1 MTGNMKKINIFI
13 LSLVL
18 LLSGIDLKSSN
29 YIVEG
34 EIETVRKDN
43 YVTIRFHAKPQLQSY
58 KVFAFNSIIG
68 DVFIVKEIES
78 SEMGNVFLAE
88 FKPEKKESPEVIRA
102 GMSVISMRED
112 KSIDSRYNKKP
123 YIERIEYKKGIISSI
138 DKRDMVLISSGKF
151 LMGSDK
157 GDRDELPERVEE
169 LADYY
174 IDKYEVSNQD
184 FKIFIDDIAGSYPP
198 YWKEHIDESGNFVT
212 EYFKDLPAIVTYI
225 EATEYA
231 AWCGKR
237 LPSEKEWEKAARF
250 PLSIDKKNKNNTYT
264 FGYDY
269 REGISNTAELWADEN
284 TGKNLKET
292 IKKEYKLEKLNKGYI
307 PVKIYEPASASYYGV
322 VHMDGNALE
331 WTESWYSAYN
341 NNYDKDKKYGTQYK
355 VVRGGSYFLP
365 VKSSRVTNRNIG
377 GIPSLDK
384 DRMAGFRCVKDVSI
398 LDRIN

>member
-1 MTGNMKKINIFI
+1 MKDNMKKINIFI
-13 LSLVL
+13 ISIGL
-18 LLSGIDLKSSN
+18 LLTGMDLKSNN
-29 YIVEG
+29 YTVKG

-43 YVTIRFHAKPQLQSY
+43 YVTIRFYAKPQLQSY
-58 KVFAFNSIIG
+58 QVFAFNTVLG

-78 SEMGNVFLAE
+78 SDNENIYLAE
-88 FKPEKKESPEVIRA
+88 FKPDKKESPEILRA
-102 GMSVISMRED
+102 GMSVISMSSD
-112 KSIDSRYNKKP
+112 KSIDNRYSKKP
-123 YIERIEYKKGIISSI
+123 YIERIEYKKEIISAI
-138 DKRDMVLISSGKF
+138 DKRDMVLIYSGKF
-151 LMGSDK
+151 LMGSNK
-157 GDRDELPERVEE
+157 GNKDEFPERVEE

-174 IDKYEVSNQD
+174 IDRYEVSNLD
-184 FKIFIDDIAGSYPP
+184 FKKFIDDIAGSYPP
-198 YWKEHIDESGNFVT
+198 YWIENIDEKGNFST
-212 EYFKDLPAIVTYI
+212 DYFGDLPVIVTYT
-225 EATEYA
+225 EASDYA

-250 PLSIDKKNKNNTYT
+250 PLNIDKKNRSNTYT

-284 TGKNLKET
+284 TGKNLKEI
-292 IKKEYKLEKLNKGYI
+292 IKKEYKLEKLDKGYI
-307 PVKIYEPASASYYGV
+307 PVKMYEPLSVSYYGV

-331 WTESWYSAYN
+331 WTESWYSAYA
-341 NNYDKDKKYGTQYK
+341 NNYDRDKKYGTQYK

-365 VKSSRVTNRNIG
+365 LRSSRVSSRKIG